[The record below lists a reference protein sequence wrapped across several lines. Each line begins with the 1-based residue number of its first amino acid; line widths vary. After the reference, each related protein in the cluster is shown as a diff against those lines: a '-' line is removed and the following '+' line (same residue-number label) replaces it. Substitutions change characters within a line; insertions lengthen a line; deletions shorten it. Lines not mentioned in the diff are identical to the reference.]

1 MPKGRKLTPSAKPS
15 DLFEDIRALIEQARA
30 ATARAINSAVTLLYW
45 QVGQRI
51 RRDVLHEQRAEYG
64 EQIVATLSRQLT
76 DEFGRGWNKAALT
89 RMMQFAERFSDPKIV
104 ATLSQQLTWSHVVE
118 LLPLK
123 DSLQRD
129 FYAEMCRLENW
140 SVRTLRAK
148 IDGML
153 FERTGLS
160 RKPAELAKQELRA
173 LRDEDRL
180 TPDLVFRDPYVLD
193 FLGLHD
199 SYSEREL
206 EAAILREIESFL
218 LELGNGFAFI
228 ARQKRI
234 RVDDED
240 FYIDLLLYHRKLRGP
255 QAGENSARS
264 MPGKW
269 SFTCAGWRRL
279 MELGKSSIR
288 VAEYLTVL
296 PPRDLLAKKLHEAI
310 RQAQARMLPES
321 PPPPQTA

>member
-123 DSLQRD
+123 DSLQRHQGEAD
-129 FYAEMCRLENW
+129 
-140 SVRTLRAK
+140 
-148 IDGML
+148 L
-153 FERTGLS
+153 F
-160 RKPAELAKQELRA
+160 
-173 LRDEDRL
+173 
-180 TPDLVFRDPYVLD
+180 
-193 FLGLHD
+193 
-199 SYSEREL
+199 
-206 EAAILREIESFL
+206 
-218 LELGNGFAFI
+218 
-228 ARQKRI
+228 
-234 RVDDED
+234 
-240 FYIDLLLYHRKLRGP
+240 
-255 QAGENSARS
+255 
-264 MPGKW
+264 PGK
-269 SFTCAGWRRL
+269 GG
-279 MELGKSSIR
+279 ELWASLWK
-288 VAEYLTVL
+288 
-296 PPRDLLAKKLHEAI
+296 EA
-310 RQAQARMLPES
+310 
-321 PPPPQTA
+321 

>member
-1 MPKGRKLTPSAKPS
+1 
-15 DLFEDIRALIEQARA
+15 
-30 ATARAINSAVTLLYW
+30 
-45 QVGQRI
+45 
-51 RRDVLHEQRAEYG
+51 VLHEQRAEYG

-129 FYAEMCRLENW
+129 FYAEIGLILC
-140 SVRTLRAK
+140 SAK
-148 IDGML
+148 PQ
-153 FERTGLS
+153 ER
-160 RKPAELAKQELRA
+160 
-173 LRDEDRL
+173 
-180 TPDLVFRDPYVLD
+180 
-193 FLGLHD
+193 
-199 SYSEREL
+199 
-206 EAAILREIESFL
+206 IE
-218 LELGNGFAFI
+218 
-228 ARQKRI
+228 
-234 RVDDED
+234 
-240 FYIDLLLYHRKLRGP
+240 
-255 QAGENSARS
+255 
-264 MPGKW
+264 
-269 SFTCAGWRRL
+269 L

-296 PPRDLLAKKLHEAI
+296 PPRYLLAKKLHEAI